1 MASFF
6 NQATLSYNG
15 ISTNSN
21 ITVGELV
28 EVLSMTKTAIAD
40 TYTDGDNVVYV
51 INIVNSGTLPFTG
64 LTLTDN
70 LGAYT
75 VGEKIYV
82 PLTYNTGTLRYYTG
96 GTLQTTPTVTAGNT
110 LEISDF
116 SVPANSN
123 VTIVYQVK
131 LNEFAPLAA
140 ESSVTNTATLTGGG
154 ITTPITATETINAR
168 SEAVLTISKA
178 LCPSTVTENGEV
190 TYTFVIQN
198 TGNTAAVAAD
208 NASVTDTFNPILNGL
223 SVTFNGTA
231 WTLGDD
237 YAYNTATGE
246 FATVPGKIT
255 VPAAT
260 FTQDTETGVYT
271 ITPGT
276 AILTVKGTI

>member
-123 VTIVYQVK
+123 ATIVYQVK

-154 ITTPITATETINAR
+154 ITTPITATETINAS

-208 NASVTDTFNPILNGL
+208 NASVTDTFNTILNGL

>member
-96 GTLQTTPTVTAGNT
+96 GTLQTTPTVTAGDT

-123 VTIVYQVK
+123 ATIVYQVK

-190 TYTFVIQN
+190 TYTFVIEN

>member
-123 VTIVYQVK
+123 ATIVYQVK

-154 ITTPITATETINAR
+154 ITTPITATETINAS

-231 WTLGDD
+231 WTLGDN

>member
-40 TYTDGDNVVYV
+40 TYTDEDNVVYV

-123 VTIVYQVK
+123 ATIVYQVK

-154 ITTPITATETINAR
+154 ITTPITATETINAS

>member
-96 GTLQTTPTVTAGNT
+96 GTLQTTPTVTAGDT

-123 VTIVYQVK
+123 TTIVYQVK

>member
-123 VTIVYQVK
+123 ATIVYQVK

-223 SVTFNGTA
+223 SVTFNETA

>member
-123 VTIVYQVK
+123 ATIVYQVK

-237 YAYNTATGE
+237 YAYNTTTGE

>member
-96 GTLQTTPTVTAGNT
+96 GTLQTTPTVTAGDT

-123 VTIVYQVK
+123 ATIVYQVK

>member
-70 LGAYT
+70 LGAYN
-75 VGEKIYV
+75 VGEKTYV

-123 VTIVYQVK
+123 ATIVYQVK

-178 LCPSTVTENGEV
+178 ICPSTVTENGEV

-246 FATVPGKIT
+246 FATIPGKIT

>member
-123 VTIVYQVK
+123 ATIVYQVK

>member
-82 PLTYNTGTLRYYTG
+82 PLAYNTGTLRYYTG

-123 VTIVYQVK
+123 ATIVYQVK

-154 ITTPITATETINAR
+154 ITTPITATETINAS

>member
-96 GTLQTTPTVTAGNT
+96 GTLQTTPTVTAGDT

-123 VTIVYQVK
+123 ATIVYQVK

-208 NASVTDTFNPILNGL
+208 NASVTDTFNPVLNGL

>member
-75 VGEKIYV
+75 AGEKTYV

-96 GTLQTTPTVTAGNT
+96 GTLQTTPTVTAGDT
-110 LEISDF
+110 LEISDIT
-116 SVPANSN
+116 VPAGSN
-123 VTIVYQVK
+123 ATIVYQVK
-131 LNEFAPLAA
+131 VNEFAPLAA
-140 ESSVTNTATLTGGG
+140 ETSITNTATLTGGG

-168 SEAVLTISKA
+168 SEAILTISKA

-208 NASVTDTFNPILNGL
+208 NASVTDTFNPVLNGL

-260 FTQDTETGVYT
+260 FTQDTETGVYN

>member
-1 MASFF
+1 MASFL

-116 SVPANSN
+116 SVAANSN
-123 VTIVYQVK
+123 ATIVY
-131 LNEFAPLAA
+131 
-140 ESSVTNTATLTGGG
+140 
-154 ITTPITATETINAR
+154 
-168 SEAVLTISKA
+168 
-178 LCPSTVTENGEV
+178 
-190 TYTFVIQN
+190 
-198 TGNTAAVAAD
+198 
-208 NASVTDTFNPILNGL
+208 
-223 SVTFNGTA
+223 
-231 WTLGDD
+231 
-237 YAYNTATGE
+237 
-246 FATVPGKIT
+246 
-255 VPAAT
+255 
-260 FTQDTETGVYT
+260 
-271 ITPGT
+271 
-276 AILTVKGTI
+276 

>member
-75 VGEKIYV
+75 VGETIYV

-123 VTIVYQVK
+123 ATIVYQVK

>member
-96 GTLQTTPTVTAGNT
+96 GTLQTTPTVTAGDT

-123 VTIVYQVK
+123 TTIVYQVK

-154 ITTPITATETINAR
+154 ITTPITATETINAS

>member
-82 PLTYNTGTLRYYTG
+82 PLSYNTGTLRYYTG

-123 VTIVYQVK
+123 ATIVYQVK

-154 ITTPITATETINAR
+154 ITTPITATETINAS

>member
-28 EVLSMTKTAIAD
+28 EVLSMTKTAITD
-40 TYTDGDNVVYV
+40 TYNDGDNVVYV

-75 VGEKIYV
+75 VDGQNYV

-96 GTLQTTPTVTAGNT
+96 GTLQATPTVKAGET

-116 SVPANSN
+116 SVPAGSN
-123 VTIVYQVK
+123 ATLVYQVK
-131 LNEFAPLAA
+131 VNEFAPLAA
-140 ESSVTNTATLTGGG
+140 ESTIQNTATLTGGG
-154 ITTPITATETINAR
+154 ITAPITASETINAR
-168 SEAVLTISKA
+168 SEAILGISKA

-198 TGNTAAVAAD
+198 TGNTAAAAAD
-208 NASVTDTFNPILNGL
+208 NASITDTFNPVLNGL

-231 WTLGDD
+231 WTLGED

-260 FTQDTETGVYT
+260 FTQNTQTGVFT

>member
-123 VTIVYQVK
+123 ATIVYQVK

-178 LCPSTVTENGEV
+178 LCPSTVTENGEI

>member
-1 MASFF
+1 
-6 NQATLSYNG
+6 
-15 ISTNSN
+15 
-21 ITVGELV
+21 
-28 EVLSMTKTAIAD
+28 MTKTAIAD

-51 INIVNSGTLPFTG
+51 INSVNSGALPFTG

-123 VTIVYQVK
+123 ATIVYQVK

-154 ITTPITATETINAR
+154 ITTPITATETINAS

-223 SVTFNGTA
+223 YVTFNGTA

>member
-96 GTLQTTPTVTAGNT
+96 GTLQTTPTVTAGDT

-123 VTIVYQVK
+123 ATIVYQVK

-140 ESSVTNTATLTGGG
+140 ESSITNTATLTGGG

-208 NASVTDTFNPILNGL
+208 NASVTDTFNPVLNGL

-237 YAYNTATGE
+237 YAYNTTTGE

>member
-123 VTIVYQVK
+123 ATIVYQVK
-131 LNEFAPLAA
+131 LSEFAPLAA

-154 ITTPITATETINAR
+154 ITTPITATETINAS

>member
-123 VTIVYQVK
+123 ATIVYQVK

-140 ESSVTNTATLTGGG
+140 ESSVTNTAALTGGG

>member
-70 LGAYT
+70 LGAYN

-123 VTIVYQVK
+123 ATIVYQVK

-178 LCPSTVTENGEV
+178 ICPSTVTENGEV

>member
-51 INIVNSGTLPFTG
+51 INIVNSGTLLFTG

-75 VGEKIYV
+75 VNGQNYV

-96 GTLQTTPTVTAGNT
+96 GTLQTTPTVTAGET

-116 SVPANSN
+116 TVPAGSN
-123 VTIVYQVK
+123 ATIVYQAKV
-131 LNEFAPLAA
+131 NEFAPLAA
-140 ESSVTNTATLTGGG
+140 ESSIQNTATLNGGG
-154 ITTPITATETINAR
+154 ITAPITASETINAR
-168 SEAVLTISKA
+168 SEAILSISKA

-198 TGNTAAVAAD
+198 TGNTAAAAAD
-208 NASVTDTFNPILNGL
+208 NASVTDTFNPVLNGL
-223 SVTFNGTA
+223 SVTFNGNA

-260 FTQDTETGVYT
+260 FAQNAETGVFT

>member
-123 VTIVYQVK
+123 ATIVYQVK

-208 NASVTDTFNPILNGL
+208 NASVTDTFNPILNGP

-246 FATVPGKIT
+246 FATIPGKIT

>member
-123 VTIVYQVK
+123 ATIVYQVK
-131 LNEFAPLAA
+131 FNEFAPLAA

-154 ITTPITATETINAR
+154 ITTPITATETINAS

>member
-75 VGEKIYV
+75 VGETIYV

-123 VTIVYQVK
+123 ATIVYQVK

-255 VPAAT
+255 IPAAT

>member
-123 VTIVYQVK
+123 ATIVYQVK

-154 ITTPITATETINAR
+154 ITTPITATETINSS

>member
-75 VGEKIYV
+75 VGEKTYV

-96 GTLQTTPTVTAGNT
+96 GTLQTTPTVTAGDT
-110 LEISDF
+110 LEISDIT
-116 SVPANSN
+116 VPAGSN
-123 VTIVYQVK
+123 ATIVYQVK
-131 LNEFAPLAA
+131 VNEFAPLAA
-140 ESSVTNTATLTGGG
+140 ETSITNTATLTGGG
-154 ITTPITATETINAR
+154 ITTTITATETINAR
-168 SEAVLTISKA
+168 SEAILTISKA

-208 NASVTDTFNPILNGL
+208 NASVTDTFNPVLNGL

>member
-123 VTIVYQVK
+123 ATIVYQVK

-154 ITTPITATETINAR
+154 ITTPITAAETINAS

>member
-70 LGAYT
+70 LG
-75 VGEKIYV
+75 
-82 PLTYNTGTLRYYTG
+82 
-96 GTLQTTPTVTAGNT
+96 
-110 LEISDF
+110 
-116 SVPANSN
+116 
-123 VTIVYQVK
+123 
-131 LNEFAPLAA
+131 EFAPLAA

-154 ITTPITATETINAR
+154 ITTPITATETINAS

-260 FTQDTETGVYT
+260 FTQDTETGV
-271 ITPGT
+271 
-276 AILTVKGTI
+276 

>member
-123 VTIVYQVK
+123 ATIVYQVK

-140 ESSVTNTATLTGGG
+140 ESSITNTATLTGGG
-154 ITTPITATETINAR
+154 ITTPITATETINAS

-198 TGNTAAVAAD
+198 TGNNAAVAAD

>member
-123 VTIVYQVK
+123 ATIVYQVK

-178 LCPSTVTENGEV
+178 ICPSTVTENGEV

>member
-123 VTIVYQVK
+123 ATIVYQVK

-154 ITTPITATETINAR
+154 ITTPITATETINAS